1 MNPANN
7 FKCSRSFLLIRFSP
21 QPRKQK
27 KKNSEL
33 LKIGNVLGKEEHDVV
48 LPVVPHVVDKPRD
61 QADVADLVPAR
72 IVDPVDGD
80 LARVFGVPAVRHRHP
95 TDGTL
100 PLLLVVQALA
110 MSDELR
116 LSSLTPVLRAAHRA
130 CTAEISDEIK
140 GTVASVFSQ
149 QSLFRRR
156 RTVTTTATTT
166 TTTTAKQQL

>member
-7 FKCSRSFLLIRFSP
+7 FKCSRYFLLIHFSRALLQP
-21 QPRKQK
+21 QTK

-48 LPVVPHVVDKPRD
+48 LHVVPHVVDKPRD
-61 QADVADLVPAR
+61 QTDVADLIPAR
-72 IVDPVDGD
+72 IVDGY